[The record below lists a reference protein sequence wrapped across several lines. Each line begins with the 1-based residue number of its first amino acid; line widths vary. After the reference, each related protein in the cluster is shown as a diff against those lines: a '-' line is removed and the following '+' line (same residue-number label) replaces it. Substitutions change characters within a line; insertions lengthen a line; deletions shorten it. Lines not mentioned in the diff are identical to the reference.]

1 MNISTVRKTS
11 ERDRRTKHRFPIERE
26 VRYKVF
32 YGLQIAQTG
41 AGNSLN
47 ISSRGIWFTTETL
60 LTAGVRVE
68 LSMDWPALLNASC
81 PMKLIIYGVVTPSK
95 EQGAAVAIDRYE
107 FRTQGPRTDQP
118 KQLSQVELLA
128 T

>member
-32 YGLQIAQTG
+32 YGLQVAQTG
-41 AGNSLN
+41 TGNSLN
-47 ISSRGIWFTTETL
+47 ISSRGIWFTTENL

-81 PMKLIIYGVVTPSK
+81 PMKLIIYGVVTRTRD
-95 EQGAAVAIDRYE
+95 QGAAATIERYE
-107 FRTQGPRTDQP
+107 FRTQGPRTSQP
-118 KQLSQVELLA
+118 TKFAPVELAA